1 MGVNSLPKTVTRQR
15 RDCDLNA
22 GRSASE
28 YSTLTTRLP
37 SHNAVTQ
44 LIDLQTKSTNERIP
58 EHGIRNSIYV
68 ANTAGLIRAV
78 RTTDVHRSV
87 RLSQHKYYCQLF
99 DDLITC

>member
-1 MGVNSLPKTVTRQR
+1 MGVISLPKTVTRQR

-37 SHNAVTQ
+37 SHNAATQ

-58 EHGIRNSIYV
+58 EHGIRNSTYV

-87 RLSQHKYYCQLF
+87 LLSQTQIL
-99 DDLITC
+99 LSAV